1 MTMHSSFGKLILG
14 PLLLLAACQSATTSG
29 PELSSLQAVEG
40 TWLNSHEENHGDT
53 LVYRPNTYK
62 FPPAR
67 GRTGFAIEPYGR
79 FTQFDIAP
87 TDGLAGREGT
97 WTATGPHSLRIHLE
111 DGQTPDYTLEI
122 ISLQG
127 KVLRLRQQRP

>member
-1 MTMHSSFGKLILG
+1 MAYLSAKLL
-14 PLLLLAACQSATTSG
+14 PLALLAACQSASD
-29 PELSSLQAVEG
+29 PQSAASSLKALEG
-40 TWLNSHEENHGDT
+40 TWLNAHEENRGDT

-62 FPPAR
+62 FLPAR

-87 TDGLAGREGT
+87 TDGLEGRDGT

-111 DGQTPDYTLEI
+111 DGNTPDYTLEV
-122 ISLQG
+122 ISLKN
-127 KVLRLRQQRP
+127 KVLKLRQQRP